1 MPAPHQCTPHTQAS
15 PCTPRLPLTLLAP
28 RALHTLSTPTH
39 PFHPLH
45 PIALPVTEVTH
56 SCLIK
61 VAREMLETIDEVNEK
76 VRQQENALRMR
87 GILTAELQVSE
98 HVSE

>member
-1 MPAPHQCTPHTQAS
+1 
-15 PCTPRLPLTLLAP
+15 
-28 RALHTLSTPTH
+28 
-39 PFHPLH
+39 
-45 PIALPVTEVTH
+45 
-56 SCLIK
+56 
-61 VAREMLETIDEVNEK
+61 MLETIDEVNEK